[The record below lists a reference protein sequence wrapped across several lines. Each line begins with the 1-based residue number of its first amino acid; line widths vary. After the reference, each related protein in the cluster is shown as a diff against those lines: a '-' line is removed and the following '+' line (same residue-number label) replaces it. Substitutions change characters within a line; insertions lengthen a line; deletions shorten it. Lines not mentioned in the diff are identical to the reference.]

1 MIDLNH
7 LSEVVKTKSVVS
19 PFLHVEIDGFLPI
32 DLAEK
37 VNREFPDYD
46 NDIWYSYKN
55 QIEDKKALNNWN
67 HFPEKTYQLFAY
79 LTSETFAG
87 ALSNIFGVNLF
98 PDPGLNGGG
107 WHMHGSGGKLNP
119 HLDYN
124 IHPKLKLQRKLNLI
138 IYLCED
144 WKESYGGHFGLW
156 NHDYK
161 TGRPGILAKEIS
173 VGFNKAVIFDTTQNS
188 WHGLSQEVKAPEKC
202 YRKSLA
208 IYYLC
213 LPPHGA
219 DNRGRALFAPTEAQV
234 GDPII
239 EDLIQKRA
247 QVSSSNQV
255 YRNDRAI

>member
-19 PFLHVEIDGFLPI
+19 PFTHVEIDRFLPI

-37 VNREFPDYD
+37 VNNEFPDYGS
-46 NDIWYSYKN
+46 DIWYSYKN

-67 HFPEKTYQLFAY
+67 HFPENTYKLFTY
-79 LTSETFAG
+79 LTSDIFVG
-87 ALSNIFGVNLF
+87 ALSKLFGVNLL
-98 PDPGLNGGG
+98 PDPGLHGGG
-107 WHMHGSGGKLNP
+107 WHMHGIGGKLNP

-138 IYLCED
+138 IYLCEN
-144 WKESYGGHFGLW
+144 WKDSWGGHFGLW
-156 NHDYK
+156 DQDKK
-161 TGRPGILAKEIS
+161 TGRPGVLAKEIP

-208 IYYLC
+208 VYYLC
-213 LPPHGA
+213 NPPQGA
-219 DNRGRALFAPTEAQV
+219 DNRGRALFAPTETQV
-234 GDPII
+234 GDPNI
-239 EDLIQKRA
+239 EDLIQKRS
-247 QVSSSNQV
+247 QVSLSQEV
-255 YRNDRAI
+255 YRNNMTM